1 MEWMSENL
9 RKASRALDDVIS
21 TVETVG
27 RDDWTS
33 PKGFGD
39 DPLGLVVHAL
49 FARNAD
55 QLRDDLTTRTT
66 ALSDHS
72 NNLITMAN
80 NQIDAEQIN
89 IHNVDQIDH

>member
-1 MEWMSENL
+1 MEWMSDNL
-9 RKASRALDDVIS
+9 RKASRTLDDVIS

-27 RDDWTS
+27 RDDWTN

-72 NNLITMAN
+72 DNLITMA
-80 NQIDAEQIN
+80 QEQTDAEQTN
-89 IHNVDQIDH
+89 MHDVKQID